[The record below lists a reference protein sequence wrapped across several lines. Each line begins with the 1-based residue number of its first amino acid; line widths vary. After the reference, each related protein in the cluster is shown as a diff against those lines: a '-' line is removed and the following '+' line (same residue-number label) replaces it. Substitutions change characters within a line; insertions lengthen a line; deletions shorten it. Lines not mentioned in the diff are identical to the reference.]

1 MANEFI
7 IKNGFRSKG
16 DSQITGS
23 LGVSGS
29 LQIQGIADVSAS
41 IAAAGGGSG
50 DGFPFTGDAVI
61 TGSLLISASHTSQ
74 SLSVIGSGSTLFDV
88 VGSQGSMLTVEDSN
102 GSSTML
108 TALGKVKISGS
119 SGVGAL
125 TIESTD
131 PFIEGA
137 IPDKTGNN
145 KPLELKSSLP
155 NGTGSYS
162 GNYTSLKLKAA
173 DISYGINARGT
184 SIEIH
189 AGDNLIKDPV
199 VSESRGGNVL
209 IESGKSSGTKDSGD
223 VIIAAIHSS
232 QKKGNI
238 ELKGGEIQ
246 IFSGSIVFQ
255 DKGVNWTNP
264 DIENVITT
272 IPTSN
277 QQATGSNPLY
287 IKPGTNGGS
296 DGMGAPLILE
306 GGNSLGSQGG
316 PGGNIEISAG
326 TSSTTA
332 YSNSISGSIILKGR
346 EININSPIV
355 YDIPGVTNTTTWF
368 DWGSEGGGSGKY
380 VKLGVVTS
388 SYNQSAQQQGVMIY
402 TETSTPGTTAAA
414 WSFTEND
421 FTGLL
426 AHSKVTAITGSFKY
440 VTGASPLK
448 IDVGTDNTSSLEIIS
463 NNFTLDTTGNITA
476 TNGTLTMNKTTTSET
491 ITSKVKSGTTGGDVL
506 EIESSNLN
514 LDTAGKLSSAEL
526 SATTGSYSLIKGNST
541 LRIDNGGDDIQIV
554 SSNFNV
560 SDTGEVSSGGSGG
573 VTTTNI
579 TASSDISASG
589 TIQGNHLRSNS
600 LTSGNIVLAG
610 TNGRL
615 EGTTDLTYN
624 TSNKLLSAPTASFDH
639 LIVSQVISS
648 SVINTSGS
656 NIFGDEATDTQTLN
670 GSVILGNIDSATETD
685 ALFIDSSNTVKKRTL
700 QANAFTNTTIGTTT
714 NALTVSTGLNLNSGT
729 AFNGSAAKTI
739 SVDVSDFMT
748 NGSNNRIVTATGTDA
763 MNAEANLTF
772 DGSSLGVGATTAPS
786 YELDVFGSIAVQGVA
801 FAAWNSNI
809 IKLGDFDGN
818 GAKLALYDNTSAE
831 IVRLTGG
838 NVGIGTTSPGEK
850 LEVVGNISSSGF
862 IKSDNSLRLG
872 DEGDNGFLIISG
884 SDSNNDERNSNIKF
898 QRSLEFR
905 SHGGSTDEI
914 LTLNYLG
921 NVGIGKANAAEKLE
935 VVGNIS
941 SSGFIKS
948 DNSLR
953 LGDEGDNGFLIISG
967 SDSNNDERNSNIKFQ
982 RSLEF
987 RSHGGSTDEIL
998 TLNYLG
1004 NVGIGKANA
1013 AEKLEVVGNISSSG
1027 NITGNSFVKGGGTS
1041 AQFLKADGSVDST
1054 AYTTN
1059 TGTVTGVTGTAPI
1072 VSSGGTSPAI
1082 SINAATNSAAGSM
1095 SAIDKGKID
1104 AITVTSGVNLNTM
1117 NSSITSNTSAI
1128 SGKAASG
1135 ANNDITSLTGLTTAL
1150 SVAQG
1155 GTGATT
1161 LGAFL
1166 MAANDLSELNDP
1178 GTARENLELGSI
1190 ATQANTNVNIDG
1202 GSITGITD
1210 LAVADGGTG
1219 ASNASTARTNLGAA
1233 ASGANTDITSIID
1246 ENLKVGGDVSET
1258 TENYINFTSGKI
1270 ALTQGL
1276 NLVVHGG
1283 ANLYP
1288 GTTNS
1293 MNLGTSAY
1301 MWADAYSRQ
1310 FISDAS
1316 TTSTPA
1322 FVVDKDET
1330 NTGFYYKGT
1339 NQLAVTIGGNEIG
1352 YFNASGL
1359 QVTKT
1364 SATSQFSGH
1373 LQAHCL
1379 GIGTAPSTTL
1389 GEIRAAGD
1397 VVANY
1402 SSDKRLKENIK
1413 PISGALDKLLQIS
1426 GVTFDWI
1433 EKEEIH
1439 SHKGHD
1445 VGVIAQEVEEVL
1457 PEVVVTRD
1465 NGYKAVN
1472 YEKIVPLLIESIKD
1486 LKAEIDELK
1495 KSK

>member
-119 SGVGAL
+119 SVGAL

-914 LTLNYLG
+914 LTL
-921 NVGIGKANAAEKLE
+921 
-935 VVGNIS
+935 
-941 SSGFIKS
+941 
-948 DNSLR
+948 D
-953 LGDEGDNGFLIISG
+953 
-967 SDSNNDERNSNIKFQ
+967 
-982 RSLEF
+982 
-987 RSHGGSTDEIL
+987 
-998 TLNYLG
+998 YLG

-1233 ASGANTDITSIID
+1233 SSGANTDITSIID

>member
-1 MANEFI
+1 MSNTFTIDGNIA
-7 IKNGFRSKG
+7 S
-16 DSQITGS
+16 
-23 LGVSGS
+23 SGS
-29 LQIQGIADVSAS
+29 STFV
-41 IAAAGGGSG
+41 G
-50 DGFPFTGDAVI
+50 DQVI
-61 TGSLLISASHTSQ
+61 TGSLEATTSITAS
-74 SLSVIGSGSTLFDV
+74 IFKGDGSTI
-88 VGSQGSMLTVEDSN
+88 T
-102 GSSTML
+102 
-108 TALGKVKISGS
+108 
-119 SGVGAL
+119 
-125 TIESTD
+125 
-131 PFIEGA
+131 
-137 IPDKTGNN
+137 
-145 KPLELKSSLP
+145 SL
-155 NGTGSYS
+155 NGT
-162 GNYTSLKLKAA
+162 N
-173 DISYGINARGT
+173 I
-184 SIEIH
+184 
-189 AGDNLIKDPV
+189 
-199 VSESRGGNVL
+199 
-209 IESGKSSGTKDSGD
+209 SSGT
-223 VIIAAIHSS
+223 V
-232 QKKGNI
+232 
-238 ELKGGEIQ
+238 
-246 IFSGSIVFQ
+246 
-255 DKGVNWTNP
+255 
-264 DIENVITT
+264 
-272 IPTSN
+272 
-277 QQATGSNPLY
+277 
-287 IKPGTNGGS
+287 
-296 DGMGAPLILE
+296 
-306 GGNSLGSQGG
+306 
-316 PGGNIEISAG
+316 
-326 TSSTTA
+326 
-332 YSNSISGSIILKGR
+332 
-346 EININSPIV
+346 
-355 YDIPGVTNTTTWF
+355 
-368 DWGSEGGGSGKY
+368 
-380 VKLGVVTS
+380 
-388 SYNQSAQQQGVMIY
+388 
-402 TETSTPGTTAAA
+402 AAA
-414 WSFTEND
+414 RI
-421 FTGLL
+421 
-426 AHSKVTAITGSFKY
+426 A
-440 VTGASPLK
+440 
-448 IDVGTDNTSSLEIIS
+448 
-463 NNFTLDTTGNITA
+463 TLNQDTTGTAAKATILENTRTINGVDFNGSDDITTVEGNTGGTMSGGTLSSITIGTTEYSVTTGTGA
-476 TNGTLTMNKTTTSET
+476 GNVETSGTPVNNDYAKFTNGYQIEGRSFSEVRTDLNVADGADVTPSWVPSVNPNYLTS
-491 ITSKVKSGTTGGDVL
+491 V
-506 EIESSNLN
+506 
-514 LDTAGKLSSAEL
+514 
-526 SATTGSYSLIKGNST
+526 
-541 LRIDNGGDDIQIV
+541 
-554 SSNFNV
+554 
-560 SDTGEVSSGGSGG
+560 
-573 VTTTNI
+573 
-579 TASSDISASG
+579 G
-589 TIQGNHLRSNS
+589 TID
-600 LTSGNIVLAG
+600 LTSGVTGILPVPNGGTGVNTVTAG
-610 TNGRL
+610 RILIGNGTSALTN
-615 EGTTDLTYN
+615 TTDLTYN

-729 AFNGSAAKTI
+729 TFNGSAAKTI

-772 DGSSLGVGATTAPS
+772 DGSSLGVGAATAPS

-850 LEVVGNISSSGF
+850 LEVVGNISASGDIVGNTLNLKSSTLATGIQF
-862 IKSDNSLRLG
+862 NNGTSGQLDLVQSD
-872 DEGDNGFLIISG
+872 
-884 SDSNNDERNSNIKF
+884 
-898 QRSLEFR
+898 
-905 SHGGSTDEI
+905 GGSFDKFYIKADEVEI
-914 LTLNYLG
+914 GGLLNAKGDVQLG
-921 NVGIGKANAAEKLE
+921 NDPTNLSDTITIVGHITSS
-935 VVGNIS
+935 GNIS

-967 SDSNNDERNSNIKFQ
+967 SDSNNDSRNSNIKFQ

-987 RSHGGSTDEIL
+987 RSYGGSTDEIL
-998 TLNYLG
+998 TLHYLG

-1027 NITGNSFVKGGGTS
+1027 TITGNSFVKGGGTS
-1041 AQFLKADGSVDST
+1041 AQFLKADGSVDSSTYST
-1054 AYTTN
+1054 ATGVENNADVTPSWVPSVNPNYLTSLSGAVLTSGDQ
-1059 TGTVTGVTGTAPI
+1059 TASGTKTFSGTVKL
-1072 VSSGGTSPAI
+1072 S
-1082 SINAATNSAAGSM
+1082 NAVNAGFDTNKFLVL
-1095 SAIDKGKID
+1095 DTTDKID
-1104 AITVTSGVNLNTM
+1104 FRTGAEVRADID
-1117 NSSITSNTSAI
+1117 
-1128 SGKAASG
+1128 AAKVG
-1135 ANNDITSLTGLTTAL
+1135 ANSDITSLSGLTTAL

-1155 GTGATT
+1155 GTGA
-1161 LGAFL
+1161 
-1166 MAANDLSELNDP
+1166 S
-1178 GTARENLELGSI
+1178 
-1190 ATQANTNVNIDG
+1190 NT
-1202 GSITGITD
+1202 
-1210 LAVADGGTG
+1210 
-1219 ASNASTARTNLGAA
+1219 STARTNLGAA
-1233 ASGANTDITSIID
+1233 SSGANTDITSIID

-1258 TENYINFTSGKI
+1258 TENYINFTAGKI

-1276 NLVVHGG
+1276 NLVVHAG

-1364 SATSQFSGH
+1364 NATSQFSGH

-1379 GIGTAPSTTL
+1379 GIGTAPSTTS

>member
-1 MANEFI
+1 MSNTFTIDGNIA
-7 IKNGFRSKG
+7 S
-16 DSQITGS
+16 
-23 LGVSGS
+23 SGS
-29 LQIQGIADVSAS
+29 STFV
-41 IAAAGGGSG
+41 G
-50 DGFPFTGDAVI
+50 DQVI
-61 TGSLLISASHTSQ
+61 TGSLEATTSITAS
-74 SLSVIGSGSTLFDV
+74 IFKGDGSTI
-88 VGSQGSMLTVEDSN
+88 T
-102 GSSTML
+102 
-108 TALGKVKISGS
+108 
-119 SGVGAL
+119 
-125 TIESTD
+125 
-131 PFIEGA
+131 
-137 IPDKTGNN
+137 
-145 KPLELKSSLP
+145 SL
-155 NGTGSYS
+155 NGT
-162 GNYTSLKLKAA
+162 N
-173 DISYGINARGT
+173 I
-184 SIEIH
+184 
-189 AGDNLIKDPV
+189 
-199 VSESRGGNVL
+199 
-209 IESGKSSGTKDSGD
+209 SSGT
-223 VIIAAIHSS
+223 V
-232 QKKGNI
+232 
-238 ELKGGEIQ
+238 
-246 IFSGSIVFQ
+246 
-255 DKGVNWTNP
+255 
-264 DIENVITT
+264 
-272 IPTSN
+272 
-277 QQATGSNPLY
+277 
-287 IKPGTNGGS
+287 
-296 DGMGAPLILE
+296 
-306 GGNSLGSQGG
+306 
-316 PGGNIEISAG
+316 
-326 TSSTTA
+326 
-332 YSNSISGSIILKGR
+332 
-346 EININSPIV
+346 
-355 YDIPGVTNTTTWF
+355 
-368 DWGSEGGGSGKY
+368 
-380 VKLGVVTS
+380 
-388 SYNQSAQQQGVMIY
+388 
-402 TETSTPGTTAAA
+402 AAA
-414 WSFTEND
+414 RI
-421 FTGLL
+421 
-426 AHSKVTAITGSFKY
+426 A
-440 VTGASPLK
+440 
-448 IDVGTDNTSSLEIIS
+448 
-463 NNFTLDTTGNITA
+463 TLNQDTTGTAAKATILENTRTINGVDFNGSDDITTVEGNTGGTMSGGTLSSITIGTTEYSVTTGTGA
-476 TNGTLTMNKTTTSET
+476 GNVETSGTPVNNDYAKFTNGYQIEGRSFSEVRTDLNVADGADVTPSWVPSVNPNYLTS
-491 ITSKVKSGTTGGDVL
+491 V
-506 EIESSNLN
+506 
-514 LDTAGKLSSAEL
+514 
-526 SATTGSYSLIKGNST
+526 
-541 LRIDNGGDDIQIV
+541 
-554 SSNFNV
+554 
-560 SDTGEVSSGGSGG
+560 
-573 VTTTNI
+573 
-579 TASSDISASG
+579 G
-589 TIQGNHLRSNS
+589 TID
-600 LTSGNIVLAG
+600 LTSGVTGILPVPNGGTGVNTVTAG
-610 TNGRL
+610 RILIGNGTSALTN
-615 EGTTDLTYN
+615 TTDLTYN

-729 AFNGSAAKTI
+729 TFNGSAAKTI

-772 DGSSLGVGATTAPS
+772 DGSSLGVGAATAPS

-850 LEVVGNISSSGF
+850 LEVVGNISASGDIVGNTLNLKSSTLATGIQF
-862 IKSDNSLRLG
+862 NNGTSGQLDLVQSD
-872 DEGDNGFLIISG
+872 
-884 SDSNNDERNSNIKF
+884 
-898 QRSLEFR
+898 
-905 SHGGSTDEI
+905 GGSFDKFYIKADEVEI
-914 LTLNYLG
+914 GGLLNAKGDVQLG
-921 NVGIGKANAAEKLE
+921 NDPTNLSDTITIVGHITSS
-935 VVGNIS
+935 GNIS

-967 SDSNNDERNSNIKFQ
+967 SDSNNDSRNSNIKFQ

-987 RSHGGSTDEIL
+987 RSYGGSTDEIL
-998 TLNYLG
+998 TLHYLG

-1027 NITGNSFVKGGGTS
+1027 TITGNSFVKGGGTS
-1041 AQFLKADGSVDST
+1041 AQFLKADGSVDSSTYST
-1054 AYTTN
+1054 ATGVENNADVTPSWVPSVNPNYLTSLSGAVLTSGDQ
-1059 TGTVTGVTGTAPI
+1059 TASGTKTFSGTVKL
-1072 VSSGGTSPAI
+1072 S
-1082 SINAATNSAAGSM
+1082 NAVNAGFDTNKFLVL
-1095 SAIDKGKID
+1095 DTTDKID
-1104 AITVTSGVNLNTM
+1104 FRTGAEVRADID
-1117 NSSITSNTSAI
+1117 
-1128 SGKAASG
+1128 AAKVG
-1135 ANNDITSLTGLTTAL
+1135 ANSDITSLSGLTTAL

-1155 GTGATT
+1155 GTGA
-1161 LGAFL
+1161 
-1166 MAANDLSELNDP
+1166 S
-1178 GTARENLELGSI
+1178 
-1190 ATQANTNVNIDG
+1190 NT
-1202 GSITGITD
+1202 
-1210 LAVADGGTG
+1210 
-1219 ASNASTARTNLGAA
+1219 STARTNLGAA
-1233 ASGANTDITSIID
+1233 SSGANTDITSIID

-1258 TENYINFTSGKI
+1258 TENYINFTAGKI

-1364 SATSQFSGH
+1364 NATSQFSGH

-1379 GIGTAPSTTL
+1379 GIGTAPSTTS